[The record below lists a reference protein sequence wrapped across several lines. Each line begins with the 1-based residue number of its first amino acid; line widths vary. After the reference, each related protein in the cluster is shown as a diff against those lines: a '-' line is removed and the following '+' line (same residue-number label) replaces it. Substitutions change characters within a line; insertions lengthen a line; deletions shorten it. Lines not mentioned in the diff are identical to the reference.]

1 MSITEN
7 LIVQVPVQTA
17 TRLRAMAQA
26 RGLGTEGEIITEAL
40 AALYEEQ
47 EENFRVAALIE
58 AGFASET
65 WHDATDVRQ
74 ALKQRF
80 MSQ

>member
-1 MSITEN
+1 MLITEN
-7 LIVQVPVQTA
+7 LVVRVSVQTA

-58 AGFASET
+58 AGFESET